1 MTNQIN
7 QSDVDFINNA
17 LNSARKK
24 KESKSYKKQ
33 FQFVFFII
41 IVFAHGILAGYYV
54 VDRANNPNISN
65 QNGIYLTNDSNLNLI
80 ISTPVGQED
89 IKLRYW
95 SDLSRDEREK
105 IKLEAIKLFPNTINN
120 LGKGV

>member
-1 MTNQIN
+1 M
-7 QSDVDFINNA
+7 
-17 LNSARKK
+17 
-24 KESKSYKKQ
+24 
-33 FQFVFFII
+33 FFII
-41 IVFAHGILAGYYV
+41 IVFALGILAGYYV